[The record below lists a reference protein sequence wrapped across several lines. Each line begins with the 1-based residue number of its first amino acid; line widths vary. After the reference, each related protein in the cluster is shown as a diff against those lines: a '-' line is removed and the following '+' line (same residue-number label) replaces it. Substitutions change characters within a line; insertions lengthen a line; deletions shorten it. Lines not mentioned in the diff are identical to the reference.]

1 MNTSSGIRLNKFIS
15 DSGFCSRR
23 EADKF
28 IEQQKVT
35 INGIIPE
42 LGTKVLPGDE
52 VMVNNK
58 RIDKVPESKVDRVY
72 IAYNKPIGITCTT
85 ARNVRGN
92 IVEAIGHPKRIFPIG
107 RLDKPSEGLIFLT
120 SDGDIV
126 NKILRAGNNHEK
138 EYLVTVDRPITPK
151 FVELMSNGIPIL
163 DTVTKPC
170 VVERQSKF
178 VFKII
183 LTQGLNRQIRRMCE
197 YLGFEVTKLKRIRIM
212 NVRLGT
218 LKLGEWR
225 ELTAQEMDDINA
237 AVVDSKSTFE
247 PDAAFSEEGIGNG
260 DVKSA
265 ASDAAKQN
273 LSSGKISFAKPKPA
287 ARSGRGGQRSF
298 SKEGQRQGGQR
309 KDGERSPSSR
319 QDGGRKDS
327 DRKENGRKENARSD
341 DARRNGRRDDNRSE
355 RPKKDA
361 PRNEG
366 RPRGDDTRPTG
377 SNNGDSRK
385 QRPRPSGRPQN
396 DRSHGSRNEGSR
408 KEGGRSGGAPS
419 GRKPKERR

>member
-28 IEQQKVT
+28 IEQKKVT
-35 INGIIPE
+35 INGIVPE

-52 VMVNNK
+52 VKVNNK
-58 RIDKVPESKVDRVY
+58 RIDKVPESKEDRVY

-85 ARNVRGN
+85 ASNVRGN
-92 IVEAIGHPKRIFPIG
+92 IVDAIRHPKRIFPIG

-151 FVELMSNGIPIL
+151 FLELMSNGIPIL

-225 ELTAQEMDDINA
+225 ELTQEEMDDINA

-247 PDAAFSEEGIGNG
+247 PDDGYEGIGVG

-265 ASDAAKQN
+265 SSDAAKQN
-273 LSSGKISFAKPKPA
+273 LKSGKIAFAKPRA
-287 ARSGRGGQRSF
+287 SSNGRHDRTGRGDKRSF
-298 SKEGQRQGGQR
+298 SKDGQRNDGARKEVARGEGFKKGG
-309 KDGERSPSSR
+309 SR
-319 QDGGRKDS
+319 QDTERSG
-327 DRKENGRKENARSD
+327 NA
-341 DARRNGRRDDNRSE
+341 RRDDTRS
-355 RPKKDA
+355 
-361 PRNEG
+361 
-366 RPRGDDTRPTG
+366 
-377 SNNGDSRK
+377 GDSRK
-385 QRPRPSGRPQN
+385 NDSRRDDSRRGGPRPDSARPQRSDRDGARRDGARN
-396 DRSHGSRNEGSR
+396 DSS
-408 KEGGRSGGAPS
+408 RSGGASRKAPS
-419 GRKPKERR
+419 TGAPNNRKPKDRRP